1 MTVWERARARYAY
14 PAVCLAGELHSPVG
28 QVFETTRDL
37 GNHLLKLLNSKKAS
51 EVYLGYASVIYW
63 GHYASADGRQNP
75 NRAMARAKLAIAAD
89 DQGTVR
95 TVRKALSH
103 LRKRRA
109 GDAALLL
116 CELPQLEFA
125 FATKVCAF
133 AAPQICGVADSV
145 IAERFPRF
153 GFQTNGAGY
162 LKSSRANARTFDRY
176 CLYLQRQAANLD
188 RRRSRWRDRDG
199 TLNQWQSV
207 EVERALFASA

>member
-1 MTVWERARARYAY
+1 
-14 PAVCLAGELHSPVG
+14 VCLAGELHSPVG

-37 GNHLLKLLNSKKAS
+37 SDHLFGLLNSKKDR
-51 EVYLGYASVIYW
+51 EVYLGYISVIYW
-63 GHYASADGRQNP
+63 GHYASADGRLNP

-89 DQGTVR
+89 DQRAVG
-95 TVRKALSH
+95 TVRKAMLH

-116 CELPQLEFA
+116 CELPQLGFA

-133 AAPQICGVADSV
+133 AAPQTCGVADSV

-153 GFQTNGAGY
+153 GFQTNRAGY
-162 LKSSRANARTFDRY
+162 LKSSTVNARTFDRY
-176 CLYLQRQAANLD
+176 CMYLQRQAANLD
-188 RRRSRWRDRDG
+188 RRRSLWRDRDG
-199 TLNQWQSV
+199 TLNQWQAV